1 MATPEQQRKPTE
13 WEYRPEE
20 IVATDV
26 SYEDYLANYAEDFH
40 EWDNGVVVKKSPVQK
55 RHAQLTAYLLRL
67 FEAYFELRP
76 IGEVIGAPFVM
87 RLAAQKYSP
96 EPDLQVILNSNPN
109 AFKSTMMDGPAD
121 ICIEIISPDSV
132 QRDRVRKLAAYEA
145 AGVPEYWIFDH
156 LQQEAL
162 FYRLNAEGHYE
173 LQSPDADG
181 NYQTPLLPGFVLHVP
196 TLWEEKLPG
205 TITVAQAVQAMLAE
219 NNTHADENGKS

>member
-26 SYEDYLANYAEDFH
+26 SYEDYLEYYAENFH
-40 EWDNGVVVKKSPVQK
+40 EWDNGVVVKMSPVQK

-121 ICIEIISPDSV
+121 ICIEIISPESV
-132 QRDRVRKLAAYEA
+132 GRDCVRKLAAYEV

-156 LQQEAL
+156 LKQETL

-173 LQSPDADG
+173 LHRPDADG
-181 NYQTPLLPGFVLHVP
+181 NYRTPLLPGFVLHVP
-196 TLWEEKLPG
+196 TLWEDKLPG

-219 NNTHADENGKS
+219 KDTNVDENGKS